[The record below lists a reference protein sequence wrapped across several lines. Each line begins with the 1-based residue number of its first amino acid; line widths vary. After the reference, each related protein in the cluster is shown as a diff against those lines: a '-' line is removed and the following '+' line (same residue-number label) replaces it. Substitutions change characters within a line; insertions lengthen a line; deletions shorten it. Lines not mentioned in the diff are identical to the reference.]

1 MRDKF
6 RTDLAREMRSE
17 YMKEYSKEHEGEPD
31 GIKYEIKKCGGFE
44 VQTVEV
50 MSEEGEKILGKPKGR
65 YVTLDTGRLWTT
77 DFFRFKKAADELSK
91 VISSF
96 VSYDGSVLVVGL
108 GNRYITPDAIGPLAV
123 HNIIATRHIMDHD
136 GSVYDT
142 SGLGDV
148 CTLVP
153 GVMSETGIEAAEQIK
168 GIIARVRPNSV
179 IVVDALAAKSIDTLA
194 STVQIT
200 DTGISPGSGVGNDRG
215 ELSEKTLGVPTV
227 AVGVPT
233 VVDTATLVWN
243 TLEEFAHDANE
254 AYGKMKESVKT
265 CYVSVKDADDAVN
278 EMSRLIGFA
287 INKSFHNILS
297 YEEMMYM

>member
-1 MRDKF
+1 MNNCF
-6 RTDLAREMRSE
+6 RTDLAREVHGE

-31 GIKYEIKKCGGFE
+31 GIKFEIKNCGGFE
-44 VQTVEV
+44 RQELEITDERGV
-50 MSEEGEKILGKPKGR
+50 GILGKPVGR

-91 VISSF
+91 IITSF
-96 VSYDGSVLVVGL
+96 TDTNGSVLVVGL
-108 GNRYITPDAIGPLAV
+108 GNRYITPDAIGPLSA
-123 HNIIATRHIMDHD
+123 HNVIATRHIMEHD
-136 GSVYDT
+136 GSAYDT
-142 SGLGDV
+142 SGLGYV
-148 CTLVP
+148 SALVP
-153 GVMSETGIEAAEQIK
+153 GVLSETGVEAVEQIR
-168 GIIARVRPNSV
+168 GTVQRVKPQTV
-179 IVVDALAAKSIDTLA
+179 IVIDALAAKSIDTLS

-215 ELSEKTLGVPTV
+215 EISKKTIGVNTV
-227 AVGVPT
+227 AIGVPT

-243 TLEEFAHDANE
+243 TLEEYAPNASE
-254 AYGKMKESVKT
+254 AYSELKDSLKS

-287 INKSFHNILS
+287 INKSFHSILS